1 MPNYTVVKIA
11 GVTII
16 YSDSAISIS
25 DYSTIIEDRGWMAV
39 MDTALANRLGAVLA
53 FGSPKDLEKFKA
65 TRPAP
70 SKEVEEDLQAAK
82 EMLSGKALREVLSY
96 LDGYDRSRSADALL
110 QSATGIYCT
119 STPTAFPSTNEDMA
133 RCVWLYKS
141 CVAVRKGFKAV
152 AGLSDEW
159 REVSLSWKTHVAK
172 HSKKNDQT

>member
-1 MPNYTVVKIA
+1 MLNYTVVKMA

-16 YSDSAISIS
+16 YSDNALSIT
-25 DYSTIIEDRGWMAV
+25 DYSKIIEDRSRNAV
-39 MDTALANRLGAVLA
+39 MDNPLAIRLGAVLA
-53 FGSPKDLEKFKA
+53 FGSPEDLEQFRA
-65 TRPAP
+65 SRPAP
-70 SKEVEEDLQAAK
+70 SEEVEEDLQAANEK
-82 EMLSGKALREVLSY
+82 LSGKALREVLSY

-159 REVSLSWKTHVAK
+159 REVSLNWKTHVAK